1 MENKATSLKRTARLA
16 GLLYLFLVITGVY
29 GIFYVSTQVIVL
41 DDTVTTAQ
49 NILTNEFLFRTGI
62 VNDIISN
69 TIFVFLALTLYRLLK
84 QVNEHQAKLMVVLVV
99 VQIPV
104 VFIMEAF
111 NITSLMLFK
120 GEILQTFE
128 LNQRQDLAMLFL
140 KINDYGMLTLEMFWG
155 LWL

>member
-1 MENKATSLKRTARLA
+1 MENKAASLKRTARLA
-16 GLLYLFLVITGVY
+16 GLLYLFLIITGVY
-29 GIFYVSTQVIVL
+29 GIFYVSSQVIVL

-49 NILTNEFLFRTGI
+49 NILNNEFLFRTGI

-104 VFIMEAF
+104 VFLWKH
-111 NITSLMLFK
+111 S
-120 GEILQTFE
+120 IL
-128 LNQRQDLAMLFL
+128 LPL
-140 KINDYGMLTLEMFWG
+140 
-155 LWL
+155 